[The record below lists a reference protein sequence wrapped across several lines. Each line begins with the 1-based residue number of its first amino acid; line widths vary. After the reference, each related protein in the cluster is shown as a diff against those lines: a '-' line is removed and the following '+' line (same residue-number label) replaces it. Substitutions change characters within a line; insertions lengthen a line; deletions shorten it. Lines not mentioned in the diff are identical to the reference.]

1 MIGNSLEFTYDPFF
15 NLLRQASTPEGL
27 TLNHSL
33 DGRGNVTSTS
43 TNMPGISL
51 SYSYNG
57 YGQMTSMTDPLQGAT
72 GYTYHPES
80 SPGGGGAPAS
90 AGYNGRGF

>member
-1 MIGNSLEFTYDPFF
+1 
-15 NLLRQASTPEGL
+15 
-27 TLNHSL
+27 
-33 DGRGNVTSTS
+33 
-43 TNMPGISL
+43 MPGISL
-51 SYSYNG
+51 SYSYND
-57 YGQMTSMTDPLQGAT
+57 YGQMTSMTDPLQGAI